1 MVLVSLCVQV
11 TVRLEAEG
19 TAPEAAQARGLE
31 RLVALST
38 APSLLSAGVRVSAPA
53 PRAAGMLQLGQ
64 LRGNAF
70 ILRLRGVEAESAVV
84 QRAAQSLKAHGFI
97 NYYVRPSSLSSSP
110 MQPFHLLAEGTNVG
124 CRVSSGLARVTCGA
138 IGSAS

>member
-1 MVLVSLCVQV
+1 MAITRQQVRTRSAKRLGDNGRPTSVWCLCVQV

-19 TAPEAAQARGLE
+19 TAPEAAQARGVE
-31 RLVALST
+31 RLAALST

-70 ILRLRGVEAESAVV
+70 GVRLRGVEAEWAVV
-84 QRAAQSLKAHGFI
+84 ERAAQSLKAYGFI
-97 NYYVRPSSLSSSP
+97 NYYVRSTLTRK
-110 MQPFHLLAEGTNVG
+110 LTRATIE
-124 CRVSSGLARVTCGA
+124 CR
-138 IGSAS
+138 

>member
-1 MVLVSLCVQV
+1 
-11 TVRLEAEG
+11 
-19 TAPEAAQARGLE
+19 
-31 RLVALST
+31 
-38 APSLLSAGVRVSAPA
+38 
-53 PRAAGMLQLGQ
+53 MLQLGE

-97 NYYVRPSSLSSSP
+97 NYYVRPSSQAHP
-110 MQPFHLLAEGTNVG
+110 CNHFLLAEGRNVG